1 MKEYIEKQALITE
14 LASTTPFGY
23 TSSVLGKVTFNVIS
37 KMPTADVVEAT
48 HGWWIE
54 NEDDFWVMCS
64 ECGTEF
70 LDDQIGIV
78 DTYKY
83 CPYCGAK
90 MDGERKEQ

>member
-1 MKEYIEKQALITE
+1 MREYIDREALLKGLSDNDPSRMEDYYYNAI
-14 LASTTPFGY
+14 ANAP
-23 TSSVLGKVTFNVIS
+23 N
-37 KMPTADVVEAT
+37 ADVVEVR
-48 HGWWIE
+48 HGHWIE

-64 ECGTEF
+64 VCGTEF

-90 MDGERKEQ
+90 MDGERKKQE